1 MRTLPSFGTT
11 QPSGLTKGPVT
22 SAHCSRDLLLVS
34 GRGVPVNGEALPD
47 DAETPFRPYL

>member
-1 MRTLPSFGTT
+1 MRTLPSLGTT

-22 SAHCSRDLLLVS
+22 PVHCSRDLL
-34 GRGVPVNGEALPD
+34 VPANGEALPD